1 MALPLF
7 STPLLPLKTN
17 WRKTLFNLHLY
28 AGLVVGLFLLTASLT
43 GLVLAFRPKFD
54 PAYRADY
61 FHLAPLPARLPI
73 DQVVLAARQVYPKAK
88 LDYVEVD
95 PNPASA
101 DLVRMGDRD
110 EVFVD
115 PYRGTV
121 LKVRNKE
128 YAFFYMVEKLHRYL
142 FLGKQGQWLTGTA
155 AFALFVMIGTG
166 VYLWWPRTA
175 KSLST
180 AFRFDRSL
188 QSRAWNVNLHKV
200 VGIYSAV
207 LLAVSAFTGGAELPN
222 WVAKVYFAP
231 ASSRG
236 IGRALQS
243 SGPVGGPGSVSAETV
258 WRSAQAAMGPFQS
271 AMFSW
276 PKGPRGP
283 MQVEYV
289 AEDAPHP
296 NALSYVFL
304 DGYTGAVLRR
314 SPYAQEAASSRFYLW
329 LLPIHLGQI
338 GGWAGWIAVVTGALG
353 AAFLTV
359 TGFWLYYRRK
369 LRPVRR
375 SAPTGR
381 SESAALPGSAAGAR
395 ARPQPVVRS

>member
-1 MALPLF
+1 M
-7 STPLLPLKTN
+7 KTN

-28 AGLVVGLFLLTASLT
+28 AGLVVGLFLLTASLS
-43 GLVLAFRPKFD
+43 GLVLAFRAKFD

-61 FHLAPLPARLPI
+61 FHLAPLPERLPI
-73 DQVVLAARQVYPKAK
+73 DQVVRAARQAYPKAK
-88 LDYVEVD
+88 VDYVQVD

-101 DLVRMGDRD
+101 DLVRLGERE

-121 LKVRNKE
+121 LEVRNKE
-128 YAFFYMVEKLHRYL
+128 YAFFYMAEKLHRYL

-175 KSLST
+175 KSRST

-236 IGRALQS
+236 TGRALQS
-243 SGPVGGPGSVSAETV
+243 SGPVGGPGSVPAETV
-258 WRSAQAAMGPFQS
+258 WRSAQAAMGPFQT

-304 DGYTGAVLRR
+304 DGYTGAVLRS
-314 SPYAQEAASSRFYLW
+314 SPYAQETASSRFYLW

-338 GGWAGWIAVVTGALG
+338 GGWAGWIAVVMGALG

-375 SAPTGR
+375 AAPTVL
-381 SESAALPGSAAGAR
+381 SKAAPLPGSTRGER
-395 ARPQPVVRS
+395 APSQPAIRS